1 MVDRLVQHFKSR
13 KPVAIIIII
22 LSVLLELIIS
32 LIYHHF
38 NKTNPIHFIESLYY
52 SSQIVSSIFV
62 TSGVVIAVW
71 QYYLSSRSARTNL
84 EITQVQR
91 AIDLSAYYK
100 DNILKYAP
108 AIDYVFKQTGV
119 LEILNNLKLEQF
131 NDFDKYELN
140 ELFTKDQIE
149 HLKGLQNTDL
159 FIQSVIE
166 ADAIYNLD
174 LDCQIFDYQLLNY
187 QSKTSKP
194 DKDNPFILSIN
205 QNQIVVTFMSHL
217 ISNVLNNMEY
227 FALHFSHKTADES
240 VVYQSLHQ
248 SYFRL
253 ITYLYYYIAK
263 QNENPSDKYYTNT
276 IDLFKK
282 WRNEKNLQKEIRS
295 INSNCI
301 PRNGT
306 IIDK

>member
-1 MVDRLVQHFKSR
+1 MIDRLVKHFKSR
-13 KPVAIIIII
+13 KPVAVIIIISSI
-22 LSVLLELIIS
+22 LLELIIS
-32 LIYHHF
+32 FIYHHF
-38 NKTNPIHFIESLYY
+38 AKTNSVNFIEILYY

-71 QYYLSSRSARTNL
+71 QYYLSSRSTRTNL
-84 EITQVQR
+84 EIEQVQR

-108 AIDYVFKQTGV
+108 AIEYVFKKTGV
-119 LEILNNLKLEQF
+119 LDILNNLKLEQF
-131 NDFDKYELN
+131 NDFDKFELN
-140 ELFTKDQIE
+140 ELFTKDQVE
-149 HLKGLQNTDL
+149 HLKGLQKTNL
-159 FIQSVIE
+159 FIQSIIE
-166 ADAIYNLD
+166 ADTIYDLD
-174 LDCQIFDYQLLNY
+174 LDYQIFDYHLNY
-187 QSKTSKP
+187 QGSKTITEEE
-194 DKDNPFILSIN
+194 DPFVLSID
-205 QNQIVVTFMSHL
+205 QKQIIVAFMSHL
-217 ISNVLNNMEY
+217 IADVLNNMEY

-263 QNENPSDKYYTNT
+263 QNENPSDKYYTNS

-282 WRNEKNLQKEIRS
+282 WRNEKNRQKEIRS
-295 INSNCI
+295 INSNSI

-306 IIDK
+306 VIEK